1 MSCRLHVTTI
11 YRVENYLFHF
21 AWLYNCGILCAS
33 ELPGILHILWTH
45 LHFFF
50 YAFILIAFFAWEII
64 MIPKRFESFK
74 ILCLEREYSRWG
86 VDFACSWPGGL
97 YCGIVYGPL
106 WRITSSAVN
115 PEHIIRRKPWA
126 LMSVV
131 SPPLQK
137 NNVSYNKWLFLVHV
151 SQTSIYCHSL

>member
-1 MSCRLHVTTI
+1 MQATCNDYIQSRELSFPFCLIIQLWYFMCFRAPWYSTYTL
-11 YRVENYLFHF
+11 NSLALFLLC
-21 AWLYNCGILCAS
+21 LYFNC
-33 ELPGILHILWTH
+33 
-45 LHFFF
+45 
-50 YAFILIAFFAWEII
+50 FFAWEII

-86 VDFACSWPGGL
+86 VDFACSWPGL